1 VIDRVKAPAALH
13 LEYDLT
19 SILAYGLAALV
30 VVLGVAI
37 IVGVTAGYVMSMRRE
52 SK

>member
-1 VIDRVKAPAALH
+1 MDRVKAPAALH

-19 SILAYGLAALV
+19 LALAYGVAALV
-30 VVLGVAI
+30 LVIGVAI